1 VAWRCN
7 TINLDT
13 FYVRVPFRTG
23 PTSECTEEPG
33 LPSDAIRFAKNGFR
47 LFLLA
52 ICILD
57 VVYFLDIQKKNVAG
71 VGRLKGKAFALWIF
85 R

>member
-1 VAWRCN
+1 MADV
-7 TINLDT
+7 LS
-13 FYVRVPFRTG
+13 PFRTR
-23 PTSECTEEPG
+23 PTCECTEEPG
-33 LPSDAIRFAKNGFR
+33 LPSDAIRFTRNGFR